1 MLHSSRS
8 PQSRP
13 VIEPLLLSP
22 SEQGFWRGSI
32 RAALVMRLEGIV
44 ESRLL
49 AEALRRLQR
58 RHPKLRA
65 RVVQDDDGRERYH
78 FDEGAAPI
86 PLEISDYQ
94 DGDLRW
100 REAMRRLVS
109 VPSPPLG
116 PVAAVSVLRCQPEGY
131 CLLLLAVHHGVA
143 DGGSLLLLVGD
154 LLSAY
159 ATLEERFDSPPPDIL
174 PAVSPT
180 RVNAS
185 TGWRNRLRLA
195 RRFLALQRQE
205 RRSPLTVLPP
215 GRDVPELSQWVHWVF
230 TPQETL
236 GITSRCRQERVSFS
250 AFIVAA
256 VWCGL
261 MDCLDVPEGLF
272 KWHCPID
279 VRRFLENPAAGALGS
294 LSTLM
299 RGVYRVP
306 KQAALWDV
314 ARRAHQDLSSFIE
327 WGGPAFGYNATGV
340 ATRSWF
346 LRAEPVLL
354 PSNDKRPT
362 LLGTNYGVV
371 NVREAYGSLRPT
383 ACTLIFTADRFT
395 GPRLIMEALV
405 LSRQLNIGFA
415 ADAVEPAF
423 WTRLQEAVRHHL
435 NTARPSNTPM
445 SSNA

>member
-1 MLHSSRS
+1 MFPPAS
-8 PQSRP
+8 Q
-13 VIEPLLLSP
+13 EPLLLSP

-32 RAALVMRLEGIV
+32 RAALLLRLEGIL

-49 AEALRRLQR
+49 VEALRRLQR

-65 RVVQDDDGRERYH
+65 RVVQDYDGRERYH
-78 FDEGAAPI
+78 FDDGAAPI
-86 PLEISDYQ
+86 PLEITDY
-94 DGDLRW
+94 DHGDLRW
-100 REAMRRLVS
+100 REEMSRLVS
-109 VPSPPLG
+109 APSPPLG
-116 PVAAVSVLRCQPEGY
+116 PLAAVCLLRCRPEGY

-143 DGGSLLLLVGD
+143 DGGSLLLLVDD

-174 PAVSPT
+174 PAISPR

-185 TGWRNRLRLA
+185 AGWRNQLRLA
-195 RRFLALQRQE
+195 RRFLKLQRQE
-205 RRSPLTVLPP
+205 QRSPLTVPPP
-215 GRDVPELSQWVHWVF
+215 GRDVPVLSQWVHWVF
-230 TPQETL
+230 TRQETL
-236 GITSRCRQERVSFS
+236 GITSRCRQEHVSFS
-250 AFIVAA
+250 AAMVAA

-279 VRRFLENPAAGALGS
+279 VRRFLEDPAGAGALGS
-294 LSTLM
+294 LSTMM

-306 KQAALWDV
+306 KHPVFWDV

-327 WGGPAFGYNATGV
+327 WGGPAFGYNATAV

-346 LRAEPVLL
+346 SRAEPMLL
-354 PSNDKRPT
+354 PSNDRRPT

-371 NVREAYGSLRPT
+371 NLRDVYGSLRPT
-383 ACTLIFTADRFT
+383 ACTLIFTGDHLT

-405 LSRQLNIGFA
+405 LSRRLNIGFA

-423 WTRLQEAVRHHL
+423 WKRLQEAVRYHL
-435 NTARPSNTPM
+435 NTALQPNAPMPSN
-445 SSNA
+445 A

>member
-1 MLHSSRS
+1 MS
-8 PQSRP
+8 PPASQ
-13 VIEPLLLSP
+13 EPLLLNP

-32 RAALVMRLEGIV
+32 RAGLVMRLEGIL
-44 ESRLL
+44 ESTLL
-49 AEALRRLQR
+49 VEALRRLQR

-65 RVVQDDDGRERYH
+65 RVVRDDDGRDRYH
-78 FDEGAAPI
+78 FDDGATPI
-86 PLEISDYQ
+86 PLEINDDDQ
-94 DGDLRW
+94 ADLRW
-100 REAMRRLVS
+100 REAMRSLVS
-109 VPSPPLG
+109 VPRPPVG
-116 PVAAVSVLRCQPEGY
+116 PVAAVSLLRCRQEGY
-131 CLLLLAVHHGVA
+131 CVLLLAVHHGVA
-143 DGGSLLLLVGD
+143 DGGSLLLLVDD

-159 ATLEERFDSPPPDIL
+159 AALEERFDSPPPDVL
-174 PAVSPT
+174 PAVSPS

-185 TGWRNRLRLA
+185 TGWRNRLRLV

-205 RRSPLTVLPP
+205 QRSPLTVLPH
-215 GRDVPELSQWVHWVF
+215 GQDVPELSQWVHWVF
-230 TPQETL
+230 TPQDTL
-236 GITSRCRQERVSFS
+236 RITSRCRQERVSFS
-250 AFIVAA
+250 AAIVAA

-261 MDCLDVPEGLF
+261 MECLDVPEGLF

-279 VRRFLENPAAGALGS
+279 VRRFLEEPSGAGALGS

-306 KQAALWDV
+306 KHAALWDV

-327 WGGPAFGYNATGV
+327 WGGPALGYNATGV

-346 LRAEPVLL
+346 SRAEPVLL

-383 ACTLIFTADRFT
+383 ACTLIFTADRLT
-395 GPRLIMEALV
+395 GPRLIVEALV
-405 LSRQLNIGFA
+405 LSRRLNIGFA

-423 WTRLQEAVRHHL
+423 WARLQEAVRHHL
-435 NTARPSNTPM
+435 DAAVQPNTSK
-445 SSNA
+445 SSTA